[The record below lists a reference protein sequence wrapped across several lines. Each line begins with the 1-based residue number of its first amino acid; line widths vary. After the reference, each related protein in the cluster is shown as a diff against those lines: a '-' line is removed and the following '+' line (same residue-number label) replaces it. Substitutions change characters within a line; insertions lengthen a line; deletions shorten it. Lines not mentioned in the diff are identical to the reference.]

1 MDTDNRHLKLSKL
14 RTNLFPIHS
23 SEIKKF
29 LSLGIMF
36 TLMVFNFWVAHNSKE
51 ILIIM
56 AEGSGAEALNYLKV
70 PVFIVSVI
78 FIMGYT
84 WAANVAKQ
92 HVVFQTILG
101 AFMLFYALFTFVIY
115 PHQEFFHMSA
125 QDLRVWQDAYPSFQ
139 YLFPIIGYWGF
150 SLFYILSEL
159 WGAVVL
165 TLLFWQLANQ
175 ITSVEQSKRFY
186 MLFGSF
192 NGLGAIIAGYFSLYY
207 ANPDVL
213 GLQNSPEAYQETLKE
228 MMKIFIGICVAIMLL
243 YQWIS
248 RNVVRRK
255 DEYDPNKAHI
265 DKQHKIEL
273 SFRESVKYILSSS
286 YLGHIAVI
294 TISYNV
300 ALNFAEVTWKS
311 QLKTLNPTAY
321 GFQEYLGNLNLY
333 MGIITILM
341 GIVGTSLMRHFS
353 WTFSALITP
362 IIALILGGGFFYI
375 NCLNDVPSFLAFL
388 DMTPLVLCV
397 TIGFYFDLL
406 YRSSKY
412 SFFNATREMAFIPLD
427 AELKVKG
434 KGAIDVISGRV
445 GKMGSSL
452 IQALLL
458 AIVSGHNQAS
468 IVPYLGI
475 FFLAIIVCWIL
486 SIRALNKKF
495 VALTNK

>member
-1 MDTDNRHLKLSKL
+1 MDIDNRHLKLSKL
-14 RTNLFPIHS
+14 RTNLFPVHR

-36 TLMVFNFWVAHNSKE
+36 TLIVFNFWVAHNSKE
-51 ILIIM
+51 ILVIM
-56 AEGSGAEALNYLKV
+56 AEGSGAEALNYLKL
-70 PVFIVSVI
+70 PVFIVSVA

-101 AFMLFYALFTFVIY
+101 VFVIGYSLFTFVIY
-115 PHQEFFHMSA
+115 PHQEYFHMSPQA
-125 QDLRVWQDAYPSFQ
+125 LKVWQDAYPSFQ
-139 YLFPIIGYWGF
+139 HFFPIVGYWGF
-150 SLFYILSEL
+150 SLYYILSEL

-175 ITSVEQSKRFY
+175 ITTVEQSKRFY

-207 ANPDVL
+207 ANPAVL
-213 GLQNSPEAYQETLKE
+213 GLQNSPEAYQETFMH
-228 MMKIFIGICVAIMLL
+228 MMKIFIGVCVAIMLL
-243 YQWIS
+243 YHWIS

-255 DEYDPNKAHI
+255 DEYDPNKAHV

-273 SFRESVKYILSSS
+273 SFWESIKYILSSR

-294 TISYNV
+294 TLAYNF

-311 QLKTLNPTAY
+311 QLKSLYCTAY
-321 GFQEYLGNLNLY
+321 AFQEYMGQLIVW
-333 MGIITILM
+333 MGILTILM
-341 GIVGTSLMRHFS
+341 GILGTSLMRHFS

-362 IIALILGGGFFYI
+362 VIALILGGIFFYI
-375 NCLNDVPSFLAFL
+375 NCLNDVPGFLVFL
-388 DMTPLVLCV
+388 NMTPLVLCV

-434 KGAIDVISGRV
+434 KAAIDVISGRV
-445 GKMGSSL
+445 GKMGASL
-452 IQALLL
+452 IQVFLL
-458 AIVSGHNQAS
+458 AIIPGHNQGS

-475 FFLAIIVCWIL
+475 FFLAIIICWIL
-486 SIRALNKKF
+486 SIHALNKKF
-495 VALTNK
+495 LALTK